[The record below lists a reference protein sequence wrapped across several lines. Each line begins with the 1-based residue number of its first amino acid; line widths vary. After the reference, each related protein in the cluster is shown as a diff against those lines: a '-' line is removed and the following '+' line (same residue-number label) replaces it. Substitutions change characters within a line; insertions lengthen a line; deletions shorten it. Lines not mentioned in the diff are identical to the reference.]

1 VYVKSLTLRGFK
13 SFASATSLRFERG
26 ITCVVGP
33 NGSGKSNIVDAF
45 AWVMGEQGAKSLRG
59 GKMDDV
65 VFAGTASRPPLGRA
79 EVTLT
84 IDNTDG
90 ALPIDYTE
98 VTISRLLFRSGQS
111 EYAING
117 NQCRLL
123 DVTEL
128 LSDSGLGREMHVIV
142 GQGQLDEVL
151 HAGPEAR
158 RALIEEAA
166 GVLKHRRRKEK
177 ALRKLEAMQV
187 NLTRLV
193 DLTGELRRRLGPLGR
208 QAAIARRAAT
218 IQADLRDAKLRLLA
232 DDFAGAA
239 AALERGE
246 ADEAAALARR
256 ALLENLLAQ
265 ARRQESALDADEQ
278 LHAPRLEA
286 ALNTWFELSSS
297 AERLRGVANLAR
309 ERHSL
314 LTADQA
320 PARPGRDPGELDAEA
335 ASLREQEAV
344 LGEALEAARAALGKA
359 TEGRT
364 GAEADLAAAE
374 RLLADQV
381 RAAAARADQLAR
393 LRGQVGAARSRVTAS
408 EEEAARLA
416 DAIEQARSRA
426 RFAQRE
432 HQEAQEMAVG
442 GTDDRA
448 GLAAAHEEAATA
460 LAGSSARVAECRAAD
475 RLASAERAALV
486 ARRQALEE
494 GLRAVQDGTAASAA
508 LLADPE
514 WAGHVLGGVA
524 ALLTVAE
531 GAQEAIT
538 AALGGAADAVAVAG
552 LDAAVAILHGLKG
565 ADAGTAGL
573 VIAGAGAN
581 PGGRAGES
589 SPGRGAAGD
598 LPPGVVPAVDLVKA
612 PAELTAALAGLLSGV
627 VVADDLAAARDVVR
641 ARPELR
647 VVTRDGDLLGAHWAL
662 GGSAKPPSMLA
673 MRAAAEEAAAALA
686 AAERAAREAAATLAS
701 ALADEER
708 HREATGRAL
717 AGMRAADKAAA
728 ESSGR
733 LGRLAGAARAAQE
746 EAARLEAAVASVTE
760 QRERDATALSGL
772 VAKLEE
778 AEAGEDGA
786 SETGAAGQE
795 PGAPEAPDRDGLAA
809 QASAAREA
817 ETDARLEVRTAEERL
832 RAIAGRADALA
843 AAAVRE
849 RRAAE
854 AAVARRRL
862 RVQQAEVAGAV
873 AIGADAALARI
884 AESLAAAQADREAA
898 EQASKGRAEALK
910 EVRSRV
916 RAIATDLDRV
926 VDTAHGAEVSRAE
939 QRMRVEQMVARAAEE
954 FGVDTETLLAEY
966 GPDVPVPVF
975 EEAEPAT
982 PRRRRPG
989 PAVQASTAQASTA
1002 QASTAQASTAQA
1014 SAAQAGPAQGALAPG
1029 GLAQSGAGQTGPGQN
1044 GSGQDGSERDGSGQ
1058 DGPEQ
1063 DSSEQDGAGH
1073 DGSGQA
1079 GAGPRAARA
1088 AQRAPLQGEMAGGE
1102 PFAGGNGISRNGA
1115 SGNGVSKNGADAAV
1129 TGADERHQ
1137 AEPGVVR
1144 IPAARS
1150 APGTVAGTAQDAAEE
1165 GATADSP
1172 AQDAQAVGTADRPA
1186 QPIRTIPYIRAEQE
1200 KRAAT
1205 AQRQLDQLG
1214 KVNPLALEE
1223 YAALEERHQFLANQ
1237 LEDLKKTRRDLL
1249 TVVKEV
1255 DDRVQQVFTSAFADT
1270 AAEFEQIFSR
1280 LFPGGEGRLVLTE
1293 PDDMLATGI
1302 DVEARPPGKKVKR
1315 LSLLSGGERSLTAIA
1330 FLLAI
1335 FKARPS
1341 PFYVLDEVEAALDDT
1356 NLQRLLG
1363 IFEELRGISQLIIVT
1378 HQKRTMEVAD
1388 ALYGTTMQG
1397 DGVSA
1402 VVSQRLRERERA

>member
-13 SFASATSLRFERG
+13 SFASATTLRFEPG

-256 ALLENLLAQ
+256 AELEDLLAQ
-265 ARRQESALDADEQ
+265 ARRQEAALDADEQ
-278 LHAPRLEA
+278 QHAPRLEA
-286 ALNTWFELSSS
+286 ALNTWFELSSL

-314 LTADQA
+314 LAADEP

-344 LGEALEAARAALGKA
+344 LGEALEAARAALGMA
-359 TEGRT
+359 AEDRT
-364 GAEADLAAAE
+364 AAEADLAAAE
-374 RLLADQV
+374 RLLADQA
-381 RAAAARADQLAR
+381 RAAAALADRLAR
-393 LRGQVGAARSRVTAS
+393 LRGQVGAARSRVAAS
-408 EEEAARLA
+408 EEESARLA

-426 RFAQRE
+426 EFAQRE
-432 HQEAQEMAVG
+432 LHEAQETAAV

-448 GLAAAHEEAATA
+448 GLAGAHEEAAAA
-460 LAGSSARVAECRAAD
+460 LAESSARVAECRAAE
-475 RLASAERAALV
+475 RVASAERAALV

-531 GAQEAIT
+531 GAQEAVT

-573 VIAGAGAN
+573 VIADTGAGTGEPP
-581 PGGRAGES
+581 PGGVATGE
-589 SPGRGAAGD
+589 
-598 LPPGVVPAVDLVKA
+598 LPPGVVPAVGLVKA
-612 PAELTAALAGLLSGV
+612 PGELTAALAGLLAGV
-627 VVADDLAAARDVVR
+627 VVADDLTAARDVVR

-673 MRAAAEEAAAALA
+673 MRAAAEEASAALAGAERAAQEAAAALA
-686 AAERAAREAAATLAS
+686 G

-708 HREATGRAL
+708 DREATGRAL
-717 AGMRAADKAAA
+717 AGVRAADKAAA

-746 EAARLEAAVASVTE
+746 EAARLEAAIASVAG
-760 QRERDATALSGL
+760 QRERDAAALAGL
-772 VAKLEE
+772 VARLEE
-778 AEAGEDGA
+778 AEAGEAGEPGDG
-786 SETGAAGQE
+786 ETGRA
-795 PGAPEAPDRDGLAA
+795 PDAPEAPDRDSLIAR
-809 QASAAREA
+809 ASAARET

-862 RVQQAEVAGAV
+862 RAQQADVAGAV
-873 AIGADAALARI
+873 ATGADAALAKI
-884 AESLAAAQADREAA
+884 AQSLATAQADREAA
-898 EQASKGRAEALK
+898 EQATKGRAEALK

-916 RAIATDLDRV
+916 RAVTADLDRV

-966 GPDVPVPVF
+966 GPDVLVPVF
-975 EEAEPAT
+975 EEPEPAA

-989 PAVQASTAQASTA
+989 PA
-1002 QASTAQASTAQA
+1002 
-1014 SAAQAGPAQGALAPG
+1014 AQAGPAQGTLAPG
-1029 GLAQSGAGQTGPGQN
+1029 GLVQNGIEQNGATQSGAGRH
-1044 GSGQDGSERDGSGQ
+1044 GSGQDGSGRDGAAQNGSS
-1058 DGPEQ
+1058 Q
-1063 DSSEQDGAGH
+1063 DSSRPA
-1073 DGSGQA
+1073 SAGQA
-1079 GAGPRAARA
+1079 PAGPGAAPA
-1088 AQRAPLQGEMAGGE
+1088 VQRAPLRAEMASGE
-1102 PFAGGNGISRNGA
+1102 SFAAGNGISRNGA
-1115 SGNGVSKNGADAAV
+1115 SQNGADGSM
-1129 TGADERHQ
+1129 TGPGERHP
-1137 AEPGVVR
+1137 AEPGAAR

-1150 APGTVAGTAQDAAEE
+1150 AAGSAEGTAED
-1165 GATADSP
+1165 GPSADSP
-1172 AQDAQAVGTADRPA
+1172 AQDAPAVGTADRPA
-1186 QPIRTIPYIRAEQE
+1186 EPVRTIPYVRAEQE

-1270 AAEFEQIFSR
+1270 AAEFEQIFAR

-1363 IFEELRGISQLIIVT
+1363 IFEELRGISQLIIIT

-1388 ALYGTTMQG
+1388 ALYGTSMQG

-1402 VVSQRLRERERA
+1402 VVSQRLRELERA